1 MTAAL
6 VRGARFRLLPAMVA
20 ALAWLPRPAA
30 AQEPAGLIVL
40 VQDEESAIAIP
51 FAHVQIDSAGWMNAG
66 LEGALAHPAA
76 PGQHRVDVRARG
88 YAERSFLV
96 TVRDEGVGLVRVPL
110 TRGTLTLDPV
120 QVSVART
127 EELRE
132 FYQRVRNSA
141 SGRFLTRREID
152 LVPNRQFTDLLRSV
166 AGVVVAEGPPRRVL
180 LGGPGPQ
187 LIDGREASK
196 GCEPGFVVD
205 GVPRRVGDP
214 DNEFRLD
221 QIEGIEVYARSAFVP
236 ALYRTPNTCGTI
248 VVWMR

>member
-1 MTAAL
+1 MTAL
-6 VRGARFRLLPAMVA
+6 RFRGARVRLLPAIVI
-20 ALAWLPRPAA
+20 ALAWLHGPAA

-66 LEGALAHPAA
+66 IEGALAQAAA

-96 TVRDEGVGLVRVPL
+96 TVREEGMGLVRVPL
-110 TRGTLTLDPV
+110 ARGAHMLDPV

-127 EELRE
+127 AELRD
-132 FYQRVRNSA
+132 FYQRARNSA
-141 SGRFLTRREID
+141 TGRFLTRREID
-152 LVPNRQFTDLLRSV
+152 RMPSRQFTDVLRSV
-166 AGVVVAEGPPRRVL
+166 AGVEVMEGPPRRVL
-180 LGGPGPQ
+180 LGGTAPQ
-187 LIDGREASK
+187 MIDGRESSK

-205 GVPRRVGDP
+205 GVPRSVGDA
-214 DNEFRLD
+214 DNEFRLE

-236 ALYRTPNTCGTI
+236 ALYRTPRSCGVI
-248 VVWMR
+248 VVWTR